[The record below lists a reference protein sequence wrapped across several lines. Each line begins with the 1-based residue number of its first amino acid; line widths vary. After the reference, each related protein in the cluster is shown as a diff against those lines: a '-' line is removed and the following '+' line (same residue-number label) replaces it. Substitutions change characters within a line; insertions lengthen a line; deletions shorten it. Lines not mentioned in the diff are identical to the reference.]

1 MKQPINISPQA
12 AATFMK
18 NSIRNGNLEALHTLL
33 FIDKADPNA
42 ELNGSHMLHEAAKSE
57 NDRAI
62 SMLLQAGA
70 DVNLADAQ
78 GHSPLRVAIKSGN
91 AVSVKKLLA
100 AGADPMAPAREDDG
114 SMPTDEAIAYRYG
127 SDVAHAVAMA
137 VDRYRINHFVLHGK
151 TAELESYLKKG
162 VEPDTFDR
170 FGETALMEAVSKGA
184 GRDVEL
190 LLKHKADPNI
200 ANKSGQTPMH
210 IAAAGRDE
218 AIVEKLYKSGAKM
231 NCKTASGQ
239 TPLDIAER
247 HGNRPVI
254 NAIRKH
260 LLQEEL
266 TLATAAT
273 RTSKP
278 VSAPKTAKFGRK
290 P

>member
-1 MKQPINISPQA
+1 MTKPINISPQA

-18 NSIRNGNLEALHTLL
+18 NSIRNSNLDALHTLL

-42 ELNGSHMLHEAAKSE
+42 ELNGSHMLHEAAKAE

-70 DVNLADAQ
+70 DVNLQDAQ
-78 GHSPLRVAIKSGN
+78 GHSPLRAAIKSGN

-100 AGADPMAPAREDDG
+100 AGADPMTPGREDDG

-151 TAELESYLKKG
+151 TAELETYLKKG

-170 FGETALMEAVSKGA
+170 FGETALMEAVGKGA

-190 LLKHKADPNI
+190 LLRYKADPNI

-218 AIVEKLYKSGAKM
+218 AIIEKLYKSGAKM

>member
-1 MKQPINISPQA
+1 MTRPVNISPQA

-18 NSIRNGNLEALHTLL
+18 NSIRNGNLDALHILL
-33 FIDKADPNA
+33 FTDKADPNA
-42 ELNGSHMLHEAAKSE
+42 QLNGSPMLHEAAKAE

-70 DVNLADAQ
+70 QVNGADAQ
-78 GHSPLRVAIKSGN
+78 GHSALRVAIKSGN
-91 AVSVKKLLA
+91 ALSVKKLLA
-100 AGADPMAPAREDDG
+100 AGADPMASAREDDG
-114 SMPTDEAIAYRYG
+114 SEPTDEAIAYRYG
-127 SDVAHAVAMA
+127 SDVAHAVAMM
-137 VDRYRINHFVLHGK
+137 VDRYRVNDYVLKGK
-151 TAELESYLKKG
+151 SAELESYLKKG

-170 FGETALMEAVSKGA
+170 FGKTALMEAVEKGA
-184 GRDVEL
+184 ARDTEI
-190 LLKHKADPNI
+190 LLKHKADVSL
-200 ANKSGQTPMH
+200 ATKGGETAMH
-210 IAAAGRDE
+210 IAAAGRDDG
-218 AIVEKLYKSGAKM
+218 IVERLYKAGAKM
-231 NCKTASGQ
+231 NCKTAEGL

-266 TLATAAT
+266 ALATAAT

-278 VSAPKTAKFGRK
+278 VAAPKTARFGRK

>member
-42 ELNGSHMLHEAAKSE
+42 ELNGSHMLHEVAKSE

-70 DVNLADAQ
+70 DVNLTDAQ

-170 FGETALMEAVSKGA
+170 FGETALMEAVGKGA

>member
-1 MKQPINISPQA
+1 MTKPINISPQA

-42 ELNGSHMLHEAAKSE
+42 ELNGSRMLHEAARAE

-62 SMLLQAGA
+62 SILIQAGA
-70 DVNLADAQ
+70 VVNLVDAQ

-100 AGADPMAPAREDDG
+100 AGADPMAAAREDDG
-114 SMPTDEAIAYRYG
+114 SEPTDEAMAYRYG

-137 VDRYRINHFVLHGK
+137 VDRYRINDFVLKGK
-151 TAELESYLKKG
+151 TAELETYLKKG

-170 FGETALMEAVSKGA
+170 FGKTALMEAVEKGSA
-184 GRDVEL
+184 RVIEI
-190 LLKHKADPNI
+190 LLKHTADPNL
-200 ANKSGQTPMH
+200 ATKTGETTMH
-210 IAAAGRDE
+210 LAAAGRDE

-231 NCKTASGQ
+231 NSKTAIGL
-239 TPLDIAER
+239 TPLDVAER

-254 NAIRKH
+254 NAIRKY

-266 TLATAAT
+266 ALATAAT

>member
-1 MKQPINISPQA
+1 MTQPINISPQA

-18 NSIRNGNLEALHTLL
+18 NSIRNGNLDALHTLL
-33 FIDKADPNA
+33 FIDQADPNG
-42 ELNGSHMLHEAAKSE
+42 ESNGSHMLHEAAKSE

-70 DVNLADAQ
+70 DVNMLDAQ

-100 AGADPMAPAREDDG
+100 AGADPMAPGREDDG
-114 SMPTDEAIAYRYG
+114 SMLTDEAIAYRYG
-127 SDVAHAVAMA
+127 SEVAHAVAMA
-137 VDRYRINHFVLHGK
+137 VDRYRINDYVLKGK
-151 TAELESYLKKG
+151 TADLESYLKKG

-184 GRDVEL
+184 GRDVDL
-190 LLKHKADPNI
+190 LLKYKADPNI

-218 AIVEKLYKSGAKM
+218 AIVEKLYKSGSKM
-231 NCKTASGQ
+231 SCKTPSGQ

-278 VSAPKTAKFGRK
+278 VAAPKTAKFGRK

>member
-1 MKQPINISPQA
+1 MTTPINISPQA

-18 NSIRNGNLEALHTLL
+18 NSIRNGNIEALGTLL
-33 FIDKADPNA
+33 FIDKLSPNA
-42 ELNGSHMLHEAAKSE
+42 AVNGSPMLHEAAKIE

-70 DVNLADAQ
+70 EVNGVDGH
-78 GHSPLRVAIKSGN
+78 GHSPLRIAIKSGN
-91 AVSVKKLLA
+91 GVSVKKLLA
-100 AGADPMAPAREDDG
+100 AGADPMASAREDDG
-114 SMPTDEAIAYRYG
+114 TEPTDEAIAYRYG

-137 VDRYRINHFVLHGK
+137 VDRYRINDYVLKGK
-151 TAELESYLKKG
+151 SEELESYLKKG

-170 FGETALMEAVSKGA
+170 FGKTALMEAVEKGA
-184 GRDVEL
+184 AGDTEV

-200 ANKSGQTPMH
+200 ATSAGETAMH
-210 IAAAGRDE
+210 IAAAGRDDTL
-218 AIVEKLYKSGAKM
+218 IEKLYRAGGKM
-231 NCKTASGQ
+231 NVKTAEGL
-239 TPLDIAER
+239 TPLQIAER
-247 HGNRPVI
+247 HGNRPVM

-266 TLATAAT
+266 ALATAAT

-278 VSAPKTAKFGRK
+278 VAAPKTARFGRK

>member
-1 MKQPINISPQA
+1 MTQPIKISPQA

-33 FIDKADPNA
+33 FGDKADPNA
-42 ELNGSHMLHEAAKSE
+42 ESNGSHMLHEAAKAE

-70 DVNLADAQ
+70 DVNLLDAQ

-100 AGADPMAPAREDDG
+100 AGADPMAPGREDDG

-151 TAELESYLKKG
+151 TAELETYLKKG

-170 FGETALMEAVSKGA
+170 FGETALMEAVGKGA
-184 GRDVEL
+184 GRDVDL
-190 LLKHKADPNI
+190 LLKHKANPNI

-231 NCKTASGQ
+231 NCKTPSGQ

-266 TLATAAT
+266 ALATAAT